1 MKDKK
6 DFSQIRAQAQ
16 KHKGDWIKV
25 GMSTCGIAAGAD
37 TVYAT
42 FIEEKEKRKLEI
54 NIEKCGCAGMCYAEP
69 LVEVCVKG
77 LPCVTYG
84 RVDKETAIKI
94 IDKHV
99 LGKFLLNDHI
109 YSIKAD

>member
-1 MKDKK
+1 MKEKK
-6 DFSQIRAQAQ
+6 DIKKIRSQAQ
-16 KHKGDWIKV
+16 KNKGDWIKV

-42 FIEEKEKRKLEI
+42 FVEEKEKRKLSI
-54 NIEKCGCAGMCYAEP
+54 AIEKCGCAGMCHAEP
-69 LVEVCVKG
+69 LVEVCVEG

-84 RVDKETAIKI
+84 HVDKETAVKI